1 MSAFKH
7 RYGPGVVT
15 KYGRPSYS
23 PKSLTRTTEA
33 LEAAKQELL
42 KRGVSEEA
50 IKEIDKKIRQQVAE
64 AQALRDAH
72 FMHCPKCGHALQT
85 IQLREVAVDRCFHCH
100 GTWLDEGELEKLAA
114 PEASHSLLQSVVD
127 IFRSRG

>member
-1 MSAFKH
+1 MSSKKPSQTEEDYFAREDIEK
-7 RYGPGVVT
+7 RYKLAREV
-15 KYGRPSYS
+15 
-23 PKSLTRTTEA
+23 
-33 LEAAKQELL
+33 AA
-42 KRGVSEEA
+42 
-50 IKEIDKKIRQQVAE
+50 RQQVAE